1 MRRGRVLPLLCIKS
15 KRLLLLVL
23 LVVLVVVV
31 ARGMEEEVQRPG
43 ITTSVSKRGGTH
55 FNAKKME
62 DRNVY
67 LG

>member
-31 ARGMEEEVQRPG
+31 ARGMEEVQRPG